1 MNGNEK
7 PEVRNQKGTRT
18 ARTGAVLAIGN
29 QKPEVR
35 NQKGIETARTGAVLL
50 SGFWFLV
57 SGFLATCRDHAGTPH
72 LQAAQRPQRTLR
84 VCADPNNLPYSN
96 EKQQGFENEIASL
109 VARDLHA
116 RVAYTWWPQRR
127 GFVRQTLRHGD
138 CDVIM
143 GIPSN
148 FEMAL
153 PTQSYYRSTYVFVSR
168 SDRHLGITS
177 FDDPRLK
184 QLKVG
189 VQMIGND
196 HVNSPPAH
204 ALAKRGIINN
214 VAGYTVYGDYR
225 SQAPGRDIV
234 DAVAKGDV
242 DVAVVWGPQAGYF
255 ARQENV
261 ALDIVPVSPQIDL
274 PFLPFVFDI
283 SMGVRRGDNALR
295 DQLDQEIEKLRPDIE
310 RILDH
315 YGVPRV

>member
-1 MNGNEK
+1 M
-7 PEVRNQKGTRT
+7 RY
-18 ARTGAVLAIGN
+18 TGVGCR
-29 QKPEVR
+29 VS
-35 NQKGIETARTGAVLL
+35 GVGAVLL
-50 SGFWFLV
+50 ALCGSCAK
-57 SGFLATCRDHAGTPH
+57 STTPDS
-72 LQAAQRPQRTLR
+72 RPPTPARVLR

-96 EKQQGFENEIASL
+96 EKQQGFENAIASL
-109 VARDLHA
+109 IARDLNA

-127 GFVRQTLRHGD
+127 GFVRQTLRRGD

-148 FEMAL
+148 FEQAL

-168 SDRHLGITS
+168 FDRHLGITS

-184 QLKVG
+184 KLKVG

-204 ALAKRGIINN
+204 ALAKRGIIDN

-234 DAVAKGDV
+234 DAVATGAV
-242 DVAVVWGPQAGYF
+242 DIAVVWGPQAGYF
-255 ARQENV
+255 ARQEKV
-261 ALDIVPVSPQIDL
+261 SLEIVPVSPQIDL

-295 DQLDQEIEKLRPDIE
+295 DQLDQEIEKRRTDIE
-310 RILDH
+310 RILDQ

>member
-1 MNGNEK
+1 MKKRKDVVGFRLS
-7 PEVRNQKGTRT
+7 VVAALIAALAMT
-18 ARTGAVLAIGN
+18 ACA
-29 QKPEVR
+29 
-35 NQKGIETARTGAVLL
+35 ARQPT
-50 SGFWFLV
+50 
-57 SGFLATCRDHAGTPH
+57 TDNR
-72 LQAAQRPQRTLR
+72 QRTQRVLR

-96 EKQQGFENEIASL
+96 QSQQGFENEIASL
-109 VARDLHA
+109 IARDLNA

-138 CDVIM
+138 CDVII

-148 FEMAL
+148 FDQAL
-153 PTQSYYRSTYVFVSR
+153 ATASYYRSIYVFVSR
-168 SDRHLGITS
+168 TDRHLGITS

-184 QLKVG
+184 TLKVA

-204 ALAKRGIINN
+204 ALARRGIINN

-255 ARQENV
+255 ARQQKV

-295 DQLDQEIEKLRPDIE
+295 EQLDREIERRRDDIE
-310 RILDH
+310 RILDR

>member
-1 MNGNEK
+1 MKN
-7 PEVRNQKGTRT
+7 
-18 ARTGAVLAIGN
+18 LALGG
-29 QKPEVR
+29 R
-35 NQKGIETARTGAVLL
+35 L
-50 SGFWFLV
+50 SGIGAFI
-57 SGFLATCRDHAGTPH
+57 AT
-72 LQAAQRPQRTLR
+72 LLIAACNSRQPTADSREPARVLR

-148 FEMAL
+148 FELAL
-153 PTQSYYRSTYVFVSR
+153 PTASYYRSSYVFVSR
-168 SDRHLGITS
+168 ADRHLGITS

-184 QLKVG
+184 KLKIG

-204 ALAKRGIINN
+204 ALAKRGIIDN

-255 ARQENV
+255 ARQQNV

-283 SMGVRRGDNALR
+283 SMGVRRGDTALR
-295 DQLDQEIEKLRPDIE
+295 EQLDREIERRRPEIE
-310 RILDH
+310 RILDK

>member
-1 MNGNEK
+1 MKNLALGC
-7 PEVRNQKGTRT
+7 RLS
-18 ARTGAVLAIGN
+18 ALGAL
-29 QKPEVR
+29 
-35 NQKGIETARTGAVLL
+35 
-50 SGFWFLV
+50 
-57 SGFLATCRDHAGTPH
+57 FLALLFVSCTGRSSTTRQPTADSRQPN
-72 LQAAQRPQRTLR
+72 QRVLR

-96 EKQQGFENEIASL
+96 QKQQGFENAIASM
-109 VARDLHA
+109 VARDLNA

-138 CDVIM
+138 CDVII

-148 FEMAL
+148 FDQAL

-168 SDRHLGITS
+168 ADRHLNITS

-184 QLKVG
+184 TLKVG

-204 ALAKRGIINN
+204 ALAKRGIIDN

-234 DAVAKGDV
+234 DAVANGDV

-255 ARQENV
+255 ARQEKV

-295 DQLDQEIEKLRPDIE
+295 DQLDREIEKRRGDIE
-310 RILDH
+310 RILDQ

>member
-1 MNGNEK
+1 MKNRKDVVGC
-7 PEVRNQKGTRT
+7 R
-18 ARTGAVLAIGN
+18 
-29 QKPEVR
+29 
-35 NQKGIETARTGAVLL
+35 LL
-50 SGFWFLV
+50 VVAALIAA
-57 SGFLATCRDHAGTPH
+57 LATSGCSARQPRTDN
-72 LQAAQRPQRTLR
+72 RQRTQRVLR

-96 EKQQGFENEIASL
+96 QKQQGFENEIASL
-109 VARDLHA
+109 VARDLNA
-116 RVAYTWWPQRR
+116 QVAYTWWPQRR

-148 FEMAL
+148 FELAL
-153 PTQSYYRSTYVFVSR
+153 PTESYYRSSYVFVSR
-168 SDRHLGITS
+168 TDRRLGITS

-184 QLKVG
+184 KLRIG

-204 ALAKRGIINN
+204 ALAKRGIIDN

-225 SQAPGRDIV
+225 SQEPGRDIV

-242 DVAVVWGPQAGYF
+242 DIAVVWGPQAGYF
-255 ARQENV
+255 ARQQKV
-261 ALDIVPVSPQIDL
+261 ALDLVPVSPQIDL

-283 SMGVRRGDNALR
+283 SMGVRRGDTALR
-295 DQLDQEIEKLRPDIE
+295 EQLDREIEKRHADIE
-310 RILDH
+310 RILDK

>member
-1 MNGNEK
+1 MKNLALGCRLSAVGALLLALCGSCAK
-7 PEVRNQKGTRT
+7 PTSPDSRS
-18 ARTGAVLAIGN
+18 
-29 QKPEVR
+29 P
-35 NQKGIETARTGAVLL
+35 
-50 SGFWFLV
+50 
-57 SGFLATCRDHAGTPH
+57 TPTH
-72 LQAAQRPQRTLR
+72 VLR

-109 VARDLHA
+109 IARDLNA

-138 CDVIM
+138 CDVII

-148 FEMAL
+148 FDQAL
-153 PTQSYYRSTYVFVSR
+153 PTQSYYRSTYVFLSR

-184 QLKVG
+184 RLHIG

-204 ALAKRGIINN
+204 ALAKRGIIDN

-225 SQAPGRDIV
+225 SQEPGREIV
-234 DAVAKGDV
+234 DAVANGKV
-242 DVAVVWGPQAGYF
+242 DVAIVWGPQAGYF
-255 ARQENV
+255 ARQEKV

-283 SMGVRRGDNALR
+283 SMGVRRGDNTLR
-295 DQLDQEIEKLRPDIE
+295 DQLDQEIEKRRPDIE

>member
-1 MNGNEK
+1 MRSAEDVVGCRLS
-7 PEVRNQKGTRT
+7 VV
-18 ARTGAVLAIGN
+18 AALIGALAISACG
-29 QKPEVR
+29 
-35 NQKGIETARTGAVLL
+35 ARQPKTDNRQRGEAAV
-50 SGFWFLV
+50 
-57 SGFLATCRDHAGTPH
+57 TDNR
-72 LQAAQRPQRTLR
+72 QRTQRFLR

-96 EKQQGFENEIASL
+96 DKQQGFENEIASL
-109 VARDLHA
+109 LARDLKA

-127 GFVRQTLRHGD
+127 GFVRMTLRRGD

-148 FEMAL
+148 FELAL
-153 PTQSYYRSTYVFVSR
+153 PTAPYYRSSYVFVSR
-168 SDRHLGITS
+168 TDRHLGITT

-184 QLKVG
+184 KLKVG

-225 SQAPGRDIV
+225 SQAPGRDII
-234 DAVAKGDV
+234 DAVTRGDV

-255 ARQENV
+255 ARQQKV
-261 ALDIVPVSPQIDL
+261 ALDLVPVSPQIDL

-283 SMGVRRGDNALR
+283 SMGVRRGDTALR
-295 DQLDQEIEKLRPDIE
+295 EQLDREIELRRDDIE
-310 RILDH
+310 RILDR

>member
-1 MNGNEK
+1 MRYA
-7 PEVRNQKGTRT
+7 EVVCRVSG
-18 ARTGAVLAIGN
+18 V
-29 QKPEVR
+29 
-35 NQKGIETARTGAVLL
+35 GAVLL
-50 SGFWFLV
+50 VTMLF
-57 SGFLATCRDHAGTPH
+57 ACRANSPTPDPR
-72 LQAAQRPQRTLR
+72 RPTPTRVLR

-96 EKQQGFENEIASL
+96 EKQQGFENAIASL
-109 VARDLHA
+109 VARDLNA

-143 GIPSN
+143 GLPIN
-148 FEMAL
+148 FDQAL
-153 PTQSYYRSTYVFVSR
+153 TTQSYYRSTYVFVSR
-168 SDRHLGITS
+168 ADRHLAITS

-184 QLKVG
+184 KLKVA

-204 ALAKRGIINN
+204 ALAKRGIIDN

-234 DAVAKGDV
+234 DAVSKGDV
-242 DVAVVWGPQAGYF
+242 DIAVVWGPQAGYF
-255 ARQENV
+255 ARQEKA

-295 DQLDQEIEKLRPDIE
+295 DQLDQEIEKRRADIE
-310 RILDH
+310 RILDQ

>member
-1 MNGNEK
+1 
-7 PEVRNQKGTRT
+7 
-18 ARTGAVLAIGN
+18 VLISA
-29 QKPEVR
+29 
-35 NQKGIETARTGAVLL
+35 
-50 SGFWFLV
+50 FCFLV
-57 SGFLATCRDHAGTPH
+57 SGLSTGCRHRATAPVAPPAVRA
-72 LQAAQRPQRTLR
+72 QRTLR

-96 EKQQGFENEIASL
+96 EKQQGFENAIATL
-109 VARDLHA
+109 VARDLNA

-148 FEMAL
+148 FDQAL
-153 PTQSYYRSTYVFVSR
+153 PTTSYYRSTYVFVSR
-168 SDRHLGITS
+168 SDRRLGITS

-184 QLKVG
+184 KLKVG

-204 ALAKRGIINN
+204 ALAKRGIIDN

-255 ARQENV
+255 AREEKV

-295 DQLDQEIEKLRPDIE
+295 DQLDQEIEKRRADIE
-310 RILDH
+310 RILDQ

>member
-1 MNGNEK
+1 MGIGCRLSG
-7 PEVRNQKGTRT
+7 V
-18 ARTGAVLAIGN
+18 GALLLAIAACDSHVHT
-29 QKPEVR
+29 PPP
-35 NQKGIETARTGAVLL
+35 
-50 SGFWFLV
+50 
-57 SGFLATCRDHAGTPH
+57 TPH
-72 LQAAQRPQRTLR
+72 PQRTLR
-84 VCADPNNLPYSN
+84 ICADPNNLPYSN

-109 VARDLHA
+109 IARDLTA

-148 FEMAL
+148 FDQAL
-153 PTQSYYRSTYVFVSR
+153 PTQSYYRSSYVFVTR
-168 SDRHLGITS
+168 ADRHLGITS

-184 QLKVG
+184 KLKVG

-225 SQAPGRDIV
+225 NQEPGRDIV
-234 DAVAKGDV
+234 DAVANGKV

-274 PFLPFVFDI
+274 PFLPFIFDI

-295 DQLDQEIEKLRPDIE
+295 DQLDQEIEKRRTDIE

>member
-1 MNGNEK
+1 MKNLALGCRLSAVGALLLALCGSCAK
-7 PEVRNQKGTRT
+7 PTSPDSRS
-18 ARTGAVLAIGN
+18 
-29 QKPEVR
+29 P
-35 NQKGIETARTGAVLL
+35 
-50 SGFWFLV
+50 
-57 SGFLATCRDHAGTPH
+57 TPTH
-72 LQAAQRPQRTLR
+72 VLR

-109 VARDLHA
+109 IARDLNA
-116 RVAYTWWPQRR
+116 RVAYTWFPQRR

-138 CDVIM
+138 CDVII

-148 FEMAL
+148 FDQAL

-184 QLKVG
+184 RLHIG

-204 ALAKRGIINN
+204 ALVKRGIIDN
-214 VAGYTVYGDYR
+214 VSGYTVYGDYR
-225 SQAPGRDIV
+225 SQEPGREIV
-234 DAVAKGDV
+234 DAVANGKV
-242 DVAVVWGPQAGYF
+242 DVAIVWGPQAGYF
-255 ARQENV
+255 ARQEKV

-295 DQLDQEIEKLRPDIE
+295 DQLDQEIEKHRPDIE

>member
-1 MNGNEK
+1 MKNRKDVVGCRMRRKN
-7 PEVRNQKGTRT
+7 VVDCRLSVVGALIAVIAITSCD
-18 ARTGAVLAIGN
+18 ARQPKTDNRQRGEAAISDN
-29 QKPEVR
+29 R
-35 NQKGIETARTGAVLL
+35 
-50 SGFWFLV
+50 
-57 SGFLATCRDHAGTPH
+57 
-72 LQAAQRPQRTLR
+72 QRAQRTLR

-96 EKQQGFENEIASL
+96 QKQQGFENEIASL
-109 VARDLHA
+109 VARDLNA

-127 GFVRQTLRHGD
+127 GFVRMTLRHGD

-148 FEMAL
+148 FELAL
-153 PTQSYYRSTYVFVSR
+153 PTTSYYRSSYVFVSR
-168 SDRHLGITS
+168 ADRRLGITS

-184 QLKVG
+184 TLKVG

-204 ALAKRGIINN
+204 ALARRGIIDN
-214 VAGYTVYGDYR
+214 VVGYTVYGDYR

-242 DVAVVWGPQAGYF
+242 DIAVVWGPQAGYF
-255 ARQENV
+255 ARQQKV
-261 ALDIVPVSPQIDL
+261 ALDLVPVSPQIDL

-283 SMGVRRGDNALR
+283 SMGVRRGDTALR
-295 DQLDQEIEKLRPDIE
+295 EQLDREIEKRRPDIE
-310 RILDH
+310 QILDK

>member
-1 MNGNEK
+1 M
-7 PEVRNQKGTRT
+7 RY
-18 ARTGAVLAIGN
+18 AAVVHAG
-29 QKPEVR
+29 VGSR
-35 NQKGIETARTGAVLL
+35 VWGVGVVLL
-50 SGFWFLV
+50 MLSSCAKSQV
-57 SGFLATCRDHAGTPH
+57 NTPTPH
-72 LQAAQRPQRTLR
+72 APLSTPQKTLR

-96 EKQQGFENEIASL
+96 QKQQGFENAIASM
-109 VARDLHA
+109 VARDLNA

-138 CDVIM
+138 CDVII

-148 FEMAL
+148 FDQAL

-168 SDRHLGITS
+168 ADRHLNITS

-184 QLKVG
+184 KLRIG

-204 ALAKRGIINN
+204 ALAKRGIIDN

-234 DAVAKGDV
+234 DAVANGAV
-242 DVAVVWGPQAGYF
+242 DVAIVWGPQAGYF
-255 ARQENV
+255 ARQEKV

-283 SMGVRRGDNALR
+283 SMAVRRGDNALR
-295 DQLDQEIEKLRPDIE
+295 DQLDREIEKRRGDIE
-310 RILDH
+310 RILDQ

>member
-1 MNGNEK
+1 MRYEG
-7 PEVRNQKGTRT
+7 VGCRLSG
-18 ARTGAVLAIGN
+18 V
-29 QKPEVR
+29 
-35 NQKGIETARTGAVLL
+35 GAVLL
-50 SGFWFLV
+50 TLLSCAKSQV
-57 SGFLATCRDHAGTPH
+57 NSPASDTRHPTPDT
-72 LQAAQRPQRTLR
+72 RVLR

-96 EKQQGFENEIASL
+96 QKQQGFENAIASL
-109 VARDLHA
+109 VARDLNA

-138 CDVIM
+138 CDVVI

-148 FEMAL
+148 FDQTL
-153 PTQSYYRSTYVFVSR
+153 QTQSYYRSTYVFVSR
-168 SDRHLGITS
+168 TDRHLGITS

-184 QLKVG
+184 KLKIG

-204 ALAKRGIINN
+204 ALAKRGIIDN

-225 SQAPGRDIV
+225 SQEPGRDIV

-255 ARQENV
+255 ARQEKV
-261 ALDIVPVSPQIDL
+261 ALDIAPVSPQIDL

-310 RILDH
+310 RILDQ

>member
-1 MNGNEK
+1 MKKALGCRLSGVGALIAALVIAACNTQQ
-7 PEVRNQKGTRT
+7 PT
-18 ARTGAVLAIGN
+18 AGS
-29 QKPEVR
+29 QKP
-35 NQKGIETARTGAVLL
+35 ARV
-50 SGFWFLV
+50 
-57 SGFLATCRDHAGTPH
+57 
-72 LQAAQRPQRTLR
+72 LR

-96 EKQQGFENEIASL
+96 DKQQGFENEIAAL
-109 VARDLHA
+109 VARDLNA

-127 GFVRQTLRHGD
+127 GFVRQTLRRGD

-148 FEMAL
+148 FDQAL
-153 PTQSYYRSTYVFVSR
+153 PTQSYYRSSYVFVTR
-168 SDRHLGITS
+168 ADHHLGITS

-184 QLKVG
+184 KLKVG

-204 ALAKRGIINN
+204 ALAKCGIINN
-214 VAGYTVYGDYR
+214 VSGYTVYGDYR

-234 DAVAKGDV
+234 DAVVNGKV

-295 DQLDQEIEKLRPDIE
+295 DQLDQEIEKRRADIE

>member
-1 MNGNEK
+1 MRYAG
-7 PEVRNQKGTRT
+7 VGCRASG
-18 ARTGAVLAIGN
+18 V
-29 QKPEVR
+29 
-35 NQKGIETARTGAVLL
+35 GAVLL
-50 SGFWFLV
+50 ALCGACAKS
-57 SGFLATCRDHAGTPH
+57 TTPDS
-72 LQAAQRPQRTLR
+72 RPPTPARVLR

-109 VARDLHA
+109 VARDLNA
-116 RVAYTWWPQRR
+116 RVAYTWFPQRR

-138 CDVIM
+138 CDVII

-148 FEMAL
+148 FDQAL

-168 SDRHLGITS
+168 ADRHLGITS

-184 QLKVG
+184 TLHIG

-204 ALAKRGIINN
+204 ALVKRGIIDN
-214 VAGYTVYGDYR
+214 VSGYTVYGDYR
-225 SQAPGRDIV
+225 SQEPGREIV
-234 DAVAKGDV
+234 DAVANSKV
-242 DVAVVWGPQAGYF
+242 DVAIVWGPQAGYF
-255 ARQENV
+255 ARQQKV

-295 DQLDQEIEKLRPDIE
+295 DQLDQEIEKRRPDIE

>member
-1 MNGNEK
+1 MRK
-7 PEVRNQKGTRT
+7 KGVGCR
-18 ARTGAVLAIGN
+18 
-29 QKPEVR
+29 
-35 NQKGIETARTGAVLL
+35 
-50 SGFWFLV
+50 V
-57 SGFLATCRDHAGTPH
+57 SGVGALLLALPFVSCTDRGLTTRHPTPDTR
-72 LQAAQRPQRTLR
+72 QPGQRVLR

-96 EKQQGFENEIASL
+96 EKQQGFENAIASL
-109 VARDLHA
+109 IARDLNA

-138 CDVIM
+138 CDVII

-148 FEMAL
+148 FDQAL

-168 SDRHLGITS
+168 TDRHLGITS

-184 QLKVG
+184 KLKVG

-204 ALAKRGIINN
+204 ALAKRGIIDN

-225 SQAPGRDIV
+225 SQEPGRDIV
-234 DAVAKGDV
+234 DAVANGVV

-255 ARQENV
+255 ARQEKV

-295 DQLDQEIEKLRPDIE
+295 DQLDQEIEKRRPDIE
-310 RILDH
+310 RILDQ

>member
-1 MNGNEK
+1 MKNRKDVVGC
-7 PEVRNQKGTRT
+7 R
-18 ARTGAVLAIGN
+18 
-29 QKPEVR
+29 
-35 NQKGIETARTGAVLL
+35 LL
-50 SGFWFLV
+50 VVAALIAA
-57 SGFLATCRDHAGTPH
+57 LATSGCSSRQPKTDN
-72 LQAAQRPQRTLR
+72 RQRTQRVLR

-109 VARDLHA
+109 VARDLNA
-116 RVAYTWWPQRR
+116 RLAYTWWPQRR

-148 FEMAL
+148 FELAL
-153 PTQSYYRSTYVFVSR
+153 PTESYYRSSYVFVSR
-168 SDRHLGITS
+168 TDRRLGITS

-184 QLKVG
+184 KLRIG

-204 ALAKRGIINN
+204 ALAKRGIIDN

-225 SQAPGRDIV
+225 SQEPGRDIV

-242 DVAVVWGPQAGYF
+242 DIAVVWGPQAGYF
-255 ARQENV
+255 ARQQKV
-261 ALDIVPVSPQIDL
+261 ALDLVPVSPQIDL

-283 SMGVRRGDNALR
+283 SMGVRRGDTALR
-295 DQLDQEIEKLRPDIE
+295 EQLDREIEKRHDDIE
-310 RILDH
+310 RILDK

>member
-1 MNGNEK
+1 
-7 PEVRNQKGTRT
+7 
-18 ARTGAVLAIGN
+18 
-29 QKPEVR
+29 
-35 NQKGIETARTGAVLL
+35 VLL
-50 SGFWFLV
+50 ALCCSCAK
-57 SGFLATCRDHAGTPH
+57 STTPDP
-72 LQAAQRPQRTLR
+72 RPPTPDRVLR

-109 VARDLHA
+109 VARDLNA
-116 RVAYTWWPQRR
+116 RVAYTWFPQRR

-148 FEMAL
+148 FEQAL

-184 QLKVG
+184 RLHIG

-204 ALAKRGIINN
+204 ALVKRGIIDN
-214 VAGYTVYGDYR
+214 VSGYTVYGDYR

-234 DAVAKGDV
+234 DAVANGKV

-255 ARQENV
+255 ARQEKV

-295 DQLDQEIEKLRPDIE
+295 DQLDHEIEKRRTDIE